1 MKHILFLSMA
11 MLIFTMQLRAQD
23 AIPAGVLL
31 PVRLNSS
38 LDSGRVKPGRVITAR
53 VMEEVRLSSGFI
65 IPVGAEVIGHVV
77 EVKRLQVK
85 QMQGSAEEVSVR
97 FDRVVTSNRT
107 ISITTHLRALA
118 SMMAVDQAQV
128 PTTGPDRGTAE
139 NEWETEQI
147 GSDDFYFRNNPAARS
162 LFTDVVVP
170 PVSRCKTESE
180 GGELPHLLWVFSPRA
195 CGAYGFSHLAIAHA
209 GRTYPQGEITLASD
223 DGNVNVRAGSGM
235 LLRVDGERRE

>member
-1 MKHILFLSMA
+1 MKHIFLLSMA
-11 MLIFTMQLRAQD
+11 MLIFTMQSQAQH
-23 AIPAGVLL
+23 ALAAGALL

-38 LDSGRVKPGRVITAR
+38 LDSGKVRPGQVITAR
-53 VMEEVRLSSGFI
+53 VMEDVRLSSGFI

-77 EVKRLQVK
+77 EVNRLQVK
-85 QMQGSAEEVSVR
+85 RMQGGAEEVSVR
-97 FDRVVTSNRT
+97 FDRVVTSNRR
-107 ISITTHLRALA
+107 IPITTHLKALA

-139 NEWETEQI
+139 NEWETQQI
-147 GSDDFYFRNNPAARS
+147 GSDDFYFRDNPAAKS
-162 LFTDVVVP
+162 LFTDVVAP
-170 PVSRCKTESE
+170 PVSRCKTES
-180 GGELPHLLWVFSPRA
+180 GGSERPHVLWVFSPRA